1 MSAPARTRN
10 SRVKWLPARYFLLG
24 LPKQRVEQMLR
35 LRELAGVAALGM
47 AAMGTLTAFPALQ
60 TVHLSFRPEI
70 VGEKLQLASTE
81 ANSALRLAFGGPS
94 QQPPQPA
101 KPAAAP
107 DPALA
112 RQADAADRLRG
123 KIPAELYPYFDV
135 YLYVSKAAGGSL
147 AQHLYMFHKDSS
159 NNLVFEQS
167 FAIST
172 GREQHER
179 YFTTTPTGLF
189 ELDPNRFEES
199 HYSRTWHAQMPWA
212 MFLNA
217 TIRGRQTGIA
227 LHSSG
232 NAHAELLGSRASGGC
247 VRLPPEKAAELF
259 HRFQAE
265 EQGSV
270 PLFAFDSAHNRTSGE
285 GALVHDSYGKPVIV
299 AGFRVLVFIED
310 YPGGPALVAVVA

>member
-1 MSAPARTRN
+1 
-10 SRVKWLPARYFLLG
+10 
-24 LPKQRVEQMLR
+24 MLR

-47 AAMGTLTAFPALQ
+47 AVMATLVSFPALQ
-60 TVHLSFRPEI
+60 SVQVSFRPAI
-70 VGEKLQLASTE
+70 VGEKLRLASTQ
-81 ANSALRLAFGGPS
+81 ANDAIRVAFGGQGE
-94 QQPPQPA
+94 QQQLPA
-101 KPAAAP
+101 RPVAAP

-112 RQADAADRLRG
+112 QREDAANRLRG
-123 KIPAELYPYFDV
+123 KIPSELYPYFDV
-135 YLYVSKAAGGSL
+135 FLYVSKAAGGSL
-147 AQHLYMFHKDSS
+147 AQHMYMFHRDGS

-167 FAIST
+167 FAVST

-189 ELDPNRFEES
+189 ELDPDRFEVS

-232 NAHAELLGSRASGGC
+232 SHIAQLGSRASGGC

-265 EQGSV
+265 ERGYV
-270 PLFAFDSAHNRTSGE
+270 PLFAFDRSRNRTSGE
-285 GALVHDSYGKPVIV
+285 GALVHDAYGKPVMV
-299 AGFRVLVFIED
+299 SGYRVLVFIED

>member
-1 MSAPARTRN
+1 
-10 SRVKWLPARYFLLG
+10 
-24 LPKQRVEQMLR
+24 MLR
-35 LRELAGVAALGM
+35 LRELAGVAAFGM
-47 AAMGTLTAFPALQ
+47 AAMGILAALPALQ
-60 TVHLSFRPEI
+60 AVQVSFRPEI
-70 VGEKLQLASTE
+70 VGEKWRLASNE
-81 ANSALRLAFGGPS
+81 ANSALRLAFGG
-94 QQPPQPA
+94 QKDQPPGPA
-101 KPAAAP
+101 KPAATV
-107 DPALA
+107 DPATA
-112 RQADAADRLRG
+112 QQAEAADRLRG
-123 KIPAELYPYFDV
+123 KIPAELYSYFDV

-147 AQHLYMFHKDSS
+147 AQHLYMFHKDAA

-167 FAIST
+167 FAVST

-179 YFTTTPTGLF
+179 YFTSTPTGLF
-189 ELDPNRFEES
+189 ELDPNRFEVS

-217 TIRGRQTGIA
+217 TIHGRQTGVA
-227 LHSSG
+227 LHSAG
-232 NAHAELLGSRASGGC
+232 AHLAQLGSRASGGC

-285 GALVHDSYGKPVIV
+285 GALVHDVYGKPVMV
-299 AGFRVLVFIED
+299 QGYRVLVFIED